1 MIILKDA
8 MEKYLSKNKKSY
20 MLNDKLEEF
29 FILEFW
35 SNRLDFITKLPLIEQ
50 FFIYDLVL
58 NMNRLKI
65 IEYPT
70 EVYEALGKDYFRP
83 DSTDSKYLTF
93 FTSVYISLGEQNIY
107 REKDKNIA
115 IMSLLI
121 NNKRWNEGMI
131 VFKDYKFT
139 GTQDFA
145 LEDAVKCLT
154 PYQDGYPGTRALIDN
169 TEKFNIIKLANH
181 IFDNWDC
188 FKNCIFPKYLSE
200 SPNDWDKYS
209 KNKIVLMLQNMLDT
223 E

>member
-1 MIILKDA
+1 MLFLQYKGVNIMIILKDA

-131 VFKDYKFT
+131 VFKD
-139 GTQDFA
+139 
-145 LEDAVKCLT
+145 
-154 PYQDGYPGTRALIDN
+154 
-169 TEKFNIIKLANH
+169 IIA
-181 IFDNWDC
+181 IF
-188 FKNCIFPKYLSE
+188 LSF
-200 SPNDWDKYS
+200 S
-209 KNKIVLMLQNMLDT
+209 L
-223 E
+223 